1 MAEDPETLLTL
12 LKEKAKE
19 LKLAQKKLSKV
30 EDRYVETHKLQKAL
44 LRDRDTFI
52 QLLKVIF
59 TEADLLREVILD
71 DTADN
76 YGLYDITQLQEFY
89 ILLKTSSDKQH
100 LLEKDSLQQELR
112 QFKASADRVPH
123 LEQQVMQLES

>member
-44 LRDRDTFI
+44 LRDRETFI
-52 QLLKVIF
+52 
-59 TEADLLREVILD
+59 
-71 DTADN
+71 
-76 YGLYDITQLQEFY
+76 
-89 ILLKTSSDKQH
+89 
-100 LLEKDSLQQELR
+100 
-112 QFKASADRVPH
+112 
-123 LEQQVMQLES
+123 

>member
-1 MAEDPETLLTL
+1 MAEDPETLVSL

-30 EDRYVETHKLQKAL
+30 EDKYVETHKLQKAL
-44 LRDRDTFI
+44 LRDRETFI

-59 TEADLLREVILD
+59 TEASLLKEVMLD
-71 DTADN
+71 DTADS

-89 ILLKTSSDKQH
+89 VLLKTSTEKQH
-100 LLEKDSLQQELR
+100 LLEKDSLQQEL
-112 QFKASADRVPH
+112 K
-123 LEQQVMQLES
+123 

>member
-44 LRDRDTFI
+44 LRDRETFI

-89 ILLKTSSDKQH
+89 VLLKTSSEKQH
-100 LLEKDSLQQELR
+100 LLEKDSLFQELR
-112 QFKASADRVPH
+112 QLKATADRVPH